1 MKPPAPVTQILS
13 LADGQYGSNWYLASL
28 DTS

>member
-13 LADGQYGSNWYLASL
+13 LAAGQYGSKGYRASFE
-28 DTS
+28 TS